1 MTETNLK
8 QCRICLATD
17 DKVPVSDAT
26 CYIEPLI
33 QVLPLKNMNGKFLL
47 CIWCTSALK
56 KALAVVTML
65 LESEKKLHDK
75 NSIEV
80 SSQHESL
87 FNLNIVHNS
96 HIDIP
101 PLKIEDKNITE
112 ELDHTENEI
121 KNEDLIIEDIIIKG
135 ERKNRKEFEFKNL
148 NFEVEYLNLEQQMKE
163 VELKKLKYKEF
174 EFQCDLCGIG
184 YLTSDVFDEH
194 RIRHSE
200 VAGPNKCTICCLHF
214 KSQDVLSQHMLAH
227 KRRFKCMLCNHVFKR
242 WSHCTSHRY
251 KCGGTVQ
258 PVACEVCAKIFSN
271 EHSLKIHMKVHKAE
285 RKYCCD
291 QCDRKFATKQRLTVH
306 MRSHSGVLPFSCA
319 QCARSFATKCNLR
332 AHASVHEMC
341 TQHYCVECHTH
352 YKTNKS
358 LKRHF
363 RESVK
368 HALGSDMY
376 SCKEC
381 TKKFPN
387 ETALSKHV
395 NTRHGTEY
403 RCTHCDK
410 TFSNNSNLNKH
421 IKCIHAQ

>member
-341 TQHYCVECHTH
+341 RLHYCVECHTR
-352 YKTNKS
+352 YSTANS
-358 LKRHF
+358 FNRHF
-363 RESVK
+363 KSFK
-368 HALGSDMY
+368 S
-376 SCKEC
+376 
-381 TKKFPN
+381 
-387 ETALSKHV
+387 
-395 NTRHGTEY
+395 
-403 RCTHCDK
+403 
-410 TFSNNSNLNKH
+410 
-421 IKCIHAQ
+421 

>member
-1 MTETNLK
+1 
-8 QCRICLATD
+8 
-17 DKVPVSDAT
+17 
-26 CYIEPLI
+26 
-33 QVLPLKNMNGKFLL
+33 MNGKFLL
-47 CIWCTSALK
+47 CIWCKSALK
-56 KALAVVTML
+56 KALPVVTML
-65 LESEKKLHDK
+65 LESEKNMHNK
-75 NSIEV
+75 NPTEV
-80 SSQHESL
+80 SSKPNGL
-87 FNLNIVHNS
+87 PNLNLVHNS
-96 HIDIP
+96 HVDIP
-101 PLKIEDKNITE
+101 PLNIEHKNITE
-112 ELDHTENEI
+112 EIDHSTLQEIGNEI
-121 KNEDLIIEDIIIKG
+121 KNEDLIHTEETFTKG
-135 ERKNRKEFEFKNL
+135 ERKNRKEFEFKEL

-184 YLTSDVFDEH
+184 CLTSDVFNEH

-200 VAGPNKCTICCLHF
+200 VAGPNKCSICSLHF
-214 KSQDVLSQHMLAH
+214 KSQDVLSQHLLAH
-227 KRRFKCMLCNHVFKR
+227 RRRFKCMLCNHVFKR

-271 EHSLKIHMKVHKAE
+271 EHSLKIHMKVHKTE

-306 MRSHSGVLPFSCA
+306 MRL
-319 QCARSFATKCNLR
+319 
-332 AHASVHEMC
+332 
-341 TQHYCVECHTH
+341 HYCVECHTH
-352 YKTNKS
+352 YSTAKS

-387 ETALSKHV
+387 ETALRNHV

-410 TFSNNSNLNKH
+410 
-421 IKCIHAQ
+421 